1 MPVRRHTDPIQ
12 VKLIWDAIRSS
23 NAARQ
28 IPDLARIT
36 KYIQTIGNYSPTLIE
51 SFLKNA
57 LKDKLIVTN
66 GKKQEGAVSSY
77 KIVDQE
83 LPELDGKDWYCFE
96 CHLAGDVIPCVRC
109 FRVFHAACVPRVR
122 RQFEEEKQL
131 NCESRDRVVANE
143 KTLSANQL
151 GNLLESLAG
160 EDKTTVQYDENL
172 CFLCNLSNVDFS
184 CGMNREELNY
194 MLRFVLHRIRAWMRR
209 RLEQLPNKAEIIKCA
224 MDCMQTEI
232 DRITKDHNDHLK
244 SLFESHN
251 QQISETKK
259 KQWCYNCEQDAIY
272 HCCWNTAYCSQS
284 CQQQHWQAE
293 HKKVCRRKR

>member
-194 MLRFVLHRIRAWMRR
+194 MLRFVLHRIRAW
-209 RLEQLPNKAEIIKCA
+209 LPNTITHTMAQEDRPEWLTDTELTWRANQLFFEHRDMSVMEVKINT
-224 MDCMQTEI
+224 QTYATFSEFLADVYSVQHNVAI
-232 DRITKDHNDHLK
+232 FHSDEKKTGTVTK
-244 SLFESHN
+244 
-251 QQISETKK
+251 
-259 KQWCYNCEQDAIY
+259 
-272 HCCWNTAYCSQS
+272 
-284 CQQQHWQAE
+284 
-293 HKKVCRRKR
+293 